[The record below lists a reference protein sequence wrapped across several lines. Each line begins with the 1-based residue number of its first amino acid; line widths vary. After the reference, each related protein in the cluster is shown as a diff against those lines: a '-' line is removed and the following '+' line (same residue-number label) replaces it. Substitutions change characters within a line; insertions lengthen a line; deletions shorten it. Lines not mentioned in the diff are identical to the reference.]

1 MNMIN
6 KQKAGL
12 LNMPIPRLNMPKY
25 KLTENDRM
33 DIVMRQ
39 LCKMGYK
46 VNNAKRAIRIIEKFH
61 IDKSQFDFPYGSF
74 EEAKKHVLAGEF
86 KYRKKSFS
94 SSKEEIEAL
103 HKAVA
108 EGKLWITY

>member
-1 MNMIN
+1 
-6 KQKAGL
+6 
-12 LNMPIPRLNMPKY
+12 MPIPKYDLPRY

-33 DIVMRQ
+33 DNVMRQ

-94 SSKEEIEAL
+94 SSEEEIKAL

>member
-1 MNMIN
+1 
-6 KQKAGL
+6 
-12 LNMPIPRLNMPKY
+12 MPIPKYDLPRY
-25 KLTENDRM
+25 KLTESDRM
-33 DIVMRQ
+33 DIVIRQ

-94 SSKEEIEAL
+94 SSKKEIEAL

>member
-1 MNMIN
+1 
-6 KQKAGL
+6 
-12 LNMPIPRLNMPKY
+12 MPIPRLNMPKY
-25 KLTENDRM
+25 KLTESDRM
-33 DIVMRQ
+33 DIVIRQ

-94 SSKEEIEAL
+94 SSKKEIEAL

>member
-1 MNMIN
+1 
-6 KQKAGL
+6 
-12 LNMPIPRLNMPKY
+12 MPAPRLNIPEY
-25 KLTENDRM
+25 ELTENDRM

-74 EEAKKHVLAGEF
+74 EEAKEHVLAGEF
-86 KYRKKSFS
+86 GYHKKSFS
-94 SSKEEIEAL
+94 SGKEQIEAL

-108 EGKLWITY
+108 EGKLWVTY

>member
-1 MNMIN
+1 
-6 KQKAGL
+6 
-12 LNMPIPRLNMPKY
+12 MPIPKYDLPRY

-94 SSKEEIEAL
+94 SSKEEIETL

>member
-1 MNMIN
+1 
-6 KQKAGL
+6 
-12 LNMPIPRLNMPKY
+12 MPIPRLNMPKY

-94 SSKEEIEAL
+94 SSKKEIKAL